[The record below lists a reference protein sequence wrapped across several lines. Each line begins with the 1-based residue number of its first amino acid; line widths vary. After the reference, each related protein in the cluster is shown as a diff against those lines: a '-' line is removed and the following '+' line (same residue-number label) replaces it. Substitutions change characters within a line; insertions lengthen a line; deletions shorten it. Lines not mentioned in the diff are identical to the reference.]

1 MRYLRRYVIIFA
13 VFLSVVWLATP
24 QLAWAQSVHGAG
36 DVSLEDA
43 VTVLWILVAA
53 FLVFFMQAGFAMVES
68 GFSRAKNAANLLMKN
83 LMDFV
88 VGSLLFFMIGFGLM
102 FGRDVMGLLGGD
114 GFMLSNIPLTTNH
127 AVDWAFFLFQAMF
140 AAAAATIVSGAVA
153 ERLKFSAYLVYT
165 LFISALIYPIS
176 GHWVWGGGWLAQL
189 GFIDFAGSTVV
200 HSVGG
205 WAGLAGAMVLG
216 PRIGKF
222 NQDGTANVIPGHS
235 LTLAALGVFI
245 LWFGWY
251 GFNPGSTVNGL
262 NPGNAYIAVTT
273 TLAASAGSLSAL
285 LFYWSRVGRPST
297 EMALNGALAGL
308 VAITAGAASV
318 TFVGAILIGL
328 GAGVVLILG
337 LTFVESRLKVDDP
350 VGAVAVHGFN
360 GVWGTLAVGLF
371 ASPAVGALTQTGES
385 AGLLYGGG
393 LTLLGV
399 QLIGVV
405 AVGVWAFVGAYAVF
419 KLSDRIFGIRIS
431 AKEELEGL
439 DISEHGT
446 TSYPEFGSTVTARP
460 AKRVMPGVGG

>member
-1 MRYLRRYVIIFA
+1 MALNANTAFA
-13 VFLSVVWLATP
+13 QGADEPDAAALSEGL
-24 QLAWAQSVHGAG
+24 
-36 DVSLEDA
+36 
-43 VTVLWILVAA
+43 TVLWILLAS

-88 VGSLLFFMIGFGLM
+88 AGSLLFFALGFGFM
-102 FGRDVMGLLGGD
+102 FGSDMFGLIGRD
-114 GFMLSNIPLTTNH
+114 GFFLTNIPLARESATQ
-127 AVDWAFFLFQAMF
+127 WAFFLFQTMF

-165 LFISALIYPIS
+165 VFITAFIYPIS
-176 GHWVWGGGWLAQL
+176 GHWVWGGGWLANL
-189 GFIDFAGSTVV
+189 GFIDFAGSAVV

-222 NQDGTANVIPGHS
+222 NKDGSANAIPGHS

-262 NPGNAYIAVTT
+262 SAGNAYIAVTT
-273 TLAASAGSLSAL
+273 TLSASAGAFSAL
-285 LFYWSRVGRPST
+285 ITYWLKEGRPST
-297 EMALNGALAGL
+297 EMALNGALGGL
-308 VAITAGAASV
+308 VAITAGTASV
-318 TFVGAILIGL
+318 TFIGAILIGAV
-328 GAGVVLILG
+328 AGPVLVLS
-337 LTFVESRLKVDDP
+337 LEFLERVLKVDDP

-360 GVWGTLAVGLF
+360 GAWGALAVGLF
-371 ASPAVGALTQTGES
+371 AAPAVGAITDMGDA
-385 AGLLYGGG
+385 AGLFYGGG
-393 LTLLGV
+393 FTLLLT
-399 QLIGVV
+399 QLIGIV
-405 AVGVWAFVGAYAVF
+405 AIGVWAFTGAYLVF
-419 KLSDRIFGIRIS
+419 KISDLLFGIRIS
-431 AKEELEGL
+431 PQEELEGL

-460 AKRVMPGVGG
+460 AQRMMPGANA